1 MTASEPAPFGSGG
14 PFEGVAMSRRHFLAA
29 SAASALVVACGE
41 ATTPPSPA
49 AALSPSTPAGS
60 SPSPAATLAAT
71 ASRQP
76 PASAPATSP
85 TSSPSASPSAAPGGP
100 RGRTLYRDAA
110 LADGRGPSLRV
121 GVSVLVEDGVIAW
134 IRPSDGEED
143 SGPREG
149 LTIVD
154 AAGAT
159 IVPGMVDC
167 HSHLTGPGGANWIAR
182 FSDSPQRLLE
192 VAEEN
197 GALALAAGVRWL
209 RDVGAPIA
217 EDPVDGRRRALS
229 LGVRDRWAGRRD
241 RPYVRAAG
249 TWIFGAGAGLPGLDL
264 EAANGDELV
273 AAAIG
278 QLDDGADLVK
288 IYLDGP
294 DPARAPWSVDE
305 VRSVVSAVHG
315 RGAKV
320 TAHSGRL
327 DGARVGAEAGVDA
340 LEHGFELD
348 ADVAA
353 TMAANGVTLVSTL
366 SVMRSWLSFGRT
378 TAMPRFAGEE
388 GASAIRARLER
399 AEQSVRLAQQAGV
412 TVCAGTDFGGGSLRA
427 NQLAW
432 EVESLVAAGLEP
444 WEGLAAATWRGGE
457 LLSEPDAG
465 VIRDGGPADF
475 FLVHGDPLSD
485 PSALWRVWK
494 VA

>member
-1 MTASEPAPFGSGG
+1 MTPSHDQRPGAFG
-14 PFEGVAMSRRHFLAA
+14 PFDRAGMTRRSFLAA
-29 SAASALVVACGE
+29 SVTSAIVVACGDD
-41 ATTPPSPA
+41 APRHSPA
-49 AALSPSTPAGS
+49 AVPSASPSSGASGVVARA
-60 SPSPAATLAAT
+60 PSPAATSVAVPSAVPT
-71 ASRQP
+71 ASVSQSP
-76 PASAPATSP
+76 SP
-85 TSSPSASPSAAPGGP
+85 TALVNGP
-100 RGRTLYRDAA
+100 PERILYRDAA
-110 LADGRGPSLRV
+110 LADARGPSLQI
-121 GVSVLVEDGVIAW
+121 GLSVLVVEGTIAW
-134 IRPSDGEED
+134 IRPRDGEED
-143 SGPREG
+143 LGPRER
-149 LTIVD
+149 LTIID

-167 HSHLTGPGGANWIAR
+167 HSHLTGPGGANWIER
-182 FSDSPQRLLE
+182 FSDPPERLVE

-217 EDPVDGRRRALS
+217 EDPVDGQRRALS

-264 EAANGDELV
+264 EAANGDELI

-278 QLDDGADLVK
+278 QLEDGADLVK
-288 IYLDGP
+288 LYLDGP

-305 VRSVVSAVHG
+305 VRAVVAAVHE

-320 TAHSGRL
+320 TAHAGRL

-348 ADVAA
+348 AEVARM
-353 TMAANGVTLVSTL
+353 MAANGVTLVSTL
-366 SVMRSWLSFGRT
+366 AVMRSWLSFGRT
-378 TAMPRFAGEE
+378 TGMPRFASEE

-399 AEQSVRLAQQAGV
+399 AEESVRLAQRAGV
-412 TVCAGTDFGGGSLRA
+412 VVCAGTDFGGGSLRA

-444 WEGLAAATWRGGE
+444 WEGLAAATWRGGG
-457 LLSEPDAG
+457 LLGEPDAG
-465 VIRDGGPADF
+465 AIRDGGPADF

-485 PSALWRVWK
+485 PSALWRVWR